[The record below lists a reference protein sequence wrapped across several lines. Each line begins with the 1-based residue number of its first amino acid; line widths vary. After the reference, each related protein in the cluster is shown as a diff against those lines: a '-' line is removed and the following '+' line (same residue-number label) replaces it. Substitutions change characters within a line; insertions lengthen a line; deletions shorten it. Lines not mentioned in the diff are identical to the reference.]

1 MNLILIGLLVFI
13 LNIPFGYWR
22 ANTKKLS
29 FQWFLAIHIPV
40 PFVII
45 LRILSHLGWKFIT
58 YPVLVGAFFLGQFVG
73 GKLHNSFAKKMQDK
87 ISSCICVD
95 LYKIITNFKKL

>member
-1 MNLILIGLLVFI
+1 LYISHKL
-13 LNIPFGYWR
+13 
-22 ANTKKLS
+22 KK
-29 FQWFLAIHIPV
+29 I
-40 PFVII
+40 
-45 LRILSHLGWKFIT
+45 
-58 YPVLVGAFFLGQFVG
+58 LGQFVG